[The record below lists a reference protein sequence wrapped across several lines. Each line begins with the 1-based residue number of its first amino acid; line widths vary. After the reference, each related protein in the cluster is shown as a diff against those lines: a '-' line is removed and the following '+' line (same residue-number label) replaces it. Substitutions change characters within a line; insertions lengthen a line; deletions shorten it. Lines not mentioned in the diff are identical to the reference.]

1 MEAPILANRE
11 KIGTSCSP
19 DATTNL
25 VRHRLFVHGLLLPCK
40 IGVHRH
46 ELDAPQRVR
55 ISVNLDIQRSR
66 VPCQD
71 SIQEVVSYDDVV
83 NGIRKIVQHE
93 HINLVESL
101 AEQIVMFCFQ
111 DDRVISVKIKVEKLD
126 VFGNDTTVGVE
137 LQQEREA

>member
-1 MEAPILANRE
+1 MVGPILSNQK
-11 KIGTSCSP
+11 KIGVSCDP
-19 DATTNL
+19 DAATQL
-25 VRHRLFVHGLLLPCK
+25 VRQRLFVLGLVVPCK
-40 IGVHRH
+40 IFVHRH
-46 ELDAPQRVR
+46 ELDALQRVR

>member
-1 MEAPILANRE
+1 MKYVDP
-11 KIGTSCSP
+11 K
-19 DATTNL
+19 
-25 VRHRLFVHGLLLPCK
+25 
-40 IGVHRH
+40 
-46 ELDAPQRVR
+46 
-55 ISVNLDIQRSR
+55 
-66 VPCQD
+66 QD
-71 SIQEVVSYDDVV
+71 SIQEDVSYDDVV